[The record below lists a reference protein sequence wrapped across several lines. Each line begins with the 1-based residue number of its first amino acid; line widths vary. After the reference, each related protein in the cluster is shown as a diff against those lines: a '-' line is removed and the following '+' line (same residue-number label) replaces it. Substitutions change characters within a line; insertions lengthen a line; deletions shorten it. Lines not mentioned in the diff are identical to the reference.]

1 MGIKN
6 YLSPL
11 SWWVEFTGKNFSDH
25 PPVAPVAVG
34 FTGWERLELQWPV
47 DPALPVPKVPNSM
60 MCVEFFPP
68 QKKIRRDYKKG
79 GMTWCF
85 L

>member
-47 DPALPVPKVPNSM
+47 DPALPVPKVPIRW
-60 MCVEFFPP
+60 CVWNFSTT
-68 QKKIRRDYKKG
+68 KKIRRDYKKG